1 MSKVIT
7 RIKGGLGNQ
16 LFCYTAARR
25 LALINDAEL
34 VIDDVT
40 GFSRDHQ
47 YRRHYSLEHFQITV
61 RKATPAERLEP
72 LERYRRGIVKFI
84 SRKKSFE
91 QRSYIEQNGND
102 FDARLLDL
110 KIHGTVYV
118 DGYWQSEDYFKDIEQ
133 TIREDLKIIPPVDS
147 VNTDMAKMIR
157 ERNAVAVHVRWFDE
171 PSKETVSHNA
181 SKEYYLCA
189 IEKIR
194 KHVENPHFFLFSD
207 DPVAA
212 QRILCLPAEEMTCIC
227 HNKGEENAY
236 ADLWLM
242 TQCKNFIIANSTF
255 SWWGAWLS
263 QYSTKTVIAPD
274 TKLIGIAAWG
284 FSGLIPESWIKL

>member
-16 LFCYTAARR
+16 LFCYAAARR

-34 VIDDVT
+34 VIDDLT

-47 YRRHYSLEHFQITV
+47 YRRHYSLEHFQIPV

-91 QRSYIEQNGND
+91 QRSYIEQIGNE

-133 TIREDLKIIPPVDS
+133 TIREDLRIVPPIDS
-147 VNTDMAKMIR
+147 VNTDMAKMIC
-157 ERNAVAVHVRWFDE
+157 ERNAVAVHVRWFDD
-171 PSKETVSHNA
+171 PSKETATHNA

-189 IEKIR
+189 IDKIR
-194 KHVENPHFFLFSD
+194 KYVENPYFFLFSD

-212 QRILCLPAEEMTCIC
+212 QRILCLPADEMTCVS
-227 HNKGEENAY
+227 HNKGDENAY

-263 QYSTKTVIAPD
+263 LNGSKIIIAPNI
-274 TKLIGIAAWG
+274 KLTGHTSWG
-284 FSGLIPESWIKL
+284 FDRQIPERWLKL